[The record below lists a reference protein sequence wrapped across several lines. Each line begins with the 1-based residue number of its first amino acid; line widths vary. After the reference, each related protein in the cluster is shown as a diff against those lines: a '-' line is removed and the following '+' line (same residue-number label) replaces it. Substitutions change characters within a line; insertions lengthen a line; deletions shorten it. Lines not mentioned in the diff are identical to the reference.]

1 MKKFLTLRNI
11 VLCCG
16 ALFLLVAF
24 FLSFAAGIKLTDMGQ
39 TGTFKNV
46 IWGCK
51 KVVLPEREVSV
62 AVVFGTENIGPA
74 VLPFIGLLLM
84 VLAAI
89 GAILVALLVKKPWA
103 KWVIIA
109 LAVLAIAGAVF
120 QFFVINQFLRA
131 GVNAAVKEGLVSKDY
146 AEQYFETLKAD
157 FKSGDAKA
165 PMSIVM
171 GILGILGGSAVG
183 ASQFLPEK

>member
-1 MKKFLTLRNI
+1 
-11 VLCCG
+11 
-16 ALFLLVAF
+16 
-24 FLSFAAGIKLTDMGQ
+24 
-39 TGTFKNV
+39 
-46 IWGCK
+46 
-51 KVVLPEREVSV
+51 
-62 AVVFGTENIGPA
+62 
-74 VLPFIGLLLM
+74 M

-89 GAILVALLVKKPWA
+89 GAILFALLVKKPWA